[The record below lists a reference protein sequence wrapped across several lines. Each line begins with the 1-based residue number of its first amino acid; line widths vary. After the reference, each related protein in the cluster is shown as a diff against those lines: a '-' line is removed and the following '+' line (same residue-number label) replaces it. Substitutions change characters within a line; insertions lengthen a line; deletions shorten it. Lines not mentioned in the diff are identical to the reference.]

1 MFINLLSLIV
11 GLISLG
17 WCLKRFPEFLE
28 SIKTYD
34 MIVMIGLGF
43 YVVVSFISPMMVFT
57 AVVMIGIIE
66 LTLRKKKEGN
76 KMI

>member
-11 GLISLG
+11 GLLCLG
-17 WCLKRFPEFLE
+17 WSLKRFPEFLE
-28 SIKTYD
+28 SIKSYD
-34 MIVMIGLGF
+34 MFMMIGLGF
-43 YVVVSFISPMMVFT
+43 YVTVSFISPMMVLT

-66 LTLRKKKEGN
+66 LTLRKKKEN